1 MYFNTG
7 AEDSQITGKQ
17 KSMEAFGSGQKK
29 VAAIIF
35 HPLQGKDYTVYSQ
48 DISCQEK
55 VMIYIYILL
64 GGGFQYSLFSP
75 LPGEDSHFD

>member
-29 VAAIIF
+29 AVAIIF
-35 HPLQGKDYTVYSQ
+35 HPLQGKDYTVYSH

-55 VMIYIYILL
+55 VMIYILL
-64 GGGFQYSLFSP
+64 GGGFKYFFIFTP
-75 LPGEDSHFD
+75 TWGRFPF